1 MEIANIGKKELD
13 NIHKEVQIQ
22 TMIKSDNCVKL
33 HNSIKT
39 QSNIYMIQD
48 YCNGFDLGK
57 LLKSRKNINTSQI
70 EVSRIL
76 S

>member
-1 MEIANIGKKELD
+1 
-13 NIHKEVQIQ
+13 
-22 TMIKSDNCVKL
+22 MIKSDNCVKL

-39 QSNIYMIQD
+39 QSNIYMILD